1 MEKHKIELID
11 KRLNVKAEPDPE
23 VGERKPR
30 RKYTAQ
36 YKLEILARADRC
48 TQPGQIGALLREEGL
63 YSSNLTSW
71 RRQRDNGVLNALSPH
86 KRGRKNIERNPLSK
100 QVASL
105 QRENE
110 RLKKKLRQAETIIE
124 FQKKIS
130 EILGIPQDHGLEI
143 EE

>member
-23 VGERKPR
+23 VTETKPR
-30 RKYTAQ
+30 RKFTAQ
-36 YKLEILARADRC
+36 YKLKILARADRC
-48 TQPGQIGALLREEGL
+48 IQPGQIGALLRQEGL
-63 YSSNLTSW
+63 YFSNLTTW
-71 RRQRDNGVLNALSPH
+71 RKQRDAGVLNALSPH
-86 KRGRKNIERNPLSK
+86 KRGRKNIERNPLAK
-100 QVASL
+100 EVAGL

-110 RLKKKLRQAETIIE
+110 RLRKKLRQAETIIE